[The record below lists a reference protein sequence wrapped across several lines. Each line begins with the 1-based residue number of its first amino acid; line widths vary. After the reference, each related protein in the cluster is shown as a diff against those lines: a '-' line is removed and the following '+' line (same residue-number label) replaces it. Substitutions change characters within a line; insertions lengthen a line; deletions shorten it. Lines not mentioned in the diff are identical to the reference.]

1 VSARTRTGFGD
12 ETWRL
17 ALDGDVPALEGV
29 AELLLDPSGLGYEGH
44 RARAF
49 ARAIEGGIDAA
60 LAELNEGWTDEW
72 PFPSA
77 YAADVA
83 RVRFLAGDY
92 ALALEALR
100 LASRSADVLDPAV
113 PELALACVR
122 RAPRN
127 RIAALKVVLAGG
139 SPVQRARNALA
150 VVTARG

>member
-1 VSARTRTGFGD
+1 MSGRTGFGD

-17 ALDGDVPALEGV
+17 ALAGDVAALERV
-29 AELLLDPSGLGYEGH
+29 AGLLLDPNGLGYDGH

-49 ARAIEGGIDAA
+49 ARAVGGDIDGA
-60 LAELNEGWTDEW
+60 LAELNEGWTEEW

-83 RVRFLAGDY
+83 RVRFLGGDY
-92 ALALEALR
+92 PHALEALR

-122 RAPRN
+122 RAPRS
-127 RIAALKVVLAGG
+127 RLAALKVVLAGG
-139 SPVQRARNALA
+139 SPLQRARNALA
-150 VVTARG
+150 VATAR

>member
-1 VSARTRTGFGD
+1 MSGRTGFGD

-17 ALDGDVPALEGV
+17 ALAGDVAALDRA
-29 AELLLDPSGLGYEGH
+29 AELLLDSNGLGYDGH

-49 ARAIEGGIDAA
+49 SRAVAGRVDDA
-60 LAELNEGWTDEW
+60 LAELNEGWTEEW

-92 ALALEALR
+92 PHALEALR

-122 RAPRN
+122 HAPRS
-127 RIAALKVVLAGG
+127 RLAALKVVLAGG
-139 SPVQRARNALA
+139 SPLQRARNALA
-150 VVTARG
+150 VATAR